1 MIHKVKKVAK
11 KLIDICSIIFPIVIF
26 VIAIIM
32 KISLKEPEL
41 QIIFIKVLPLLL
53 FGTYVTMSATYYFSI
68 LRGMRDFKFWA
79 KRNIISS
86 VIKIIV
92 ATILGYTKLGIVG
105 VWIAYFIYGV
115 IQKYMSKKRYEQLK
129 I

>member
-32 KISLKEPEL
+32 KISLKEPDL

>member
-1 MIHKVKKVAK
+1 
-11 KLIDICSIIFPIVIF
+11 
-26 VIAIIM
+26 
-32 KISLKEPEL
+32 
-41 QIIFIKVLPLLL
+41 
-53 FGTYVTMSATYYFSI
+53 MSATYYFSI
-68 LRGMRDFKFWA
+68 LRGMRDFKFLA